1 MSSVVSLWRIAA
13 ETRLYKADDLSG
25 AGAAKHPGRWNEEGD
40 AVVYASPSSALAV
53 LETVAHLD
61 DAGLPL
67 NRFLV
72 RIDVPDAA
80 WSKRQRVEVADIDAG
95 WRAIPTGRAS
105 ARIGHEWVV
114 ANKSALLMVPSVII
128 EEEANVLIN
137 PRHSG
142 AAGMRA
148 VIVRLFE
155 YNRLFRGT

>member
-1 MSSVVSLWRIAA
+1 MTVVSLWRIAA

-40 AVVYASPSSALAV
+40 AVVYASPSRALAV

-67 NRFLV
+67 NRFLI
-72 RIDVPDAA
+72 RIDVPGAA
-80 WSKRQRVEVADIDAG
+80 WAKRQRLNPAELDPA
-95 WRAIPTGRAS
+95 WRAIPAGRAS
-105 ARIGHEWVV
+105 ARLGHEWAA

-142 AAGMRA
+142 AAGMKAA
-148 VIVRLFE
+148 VERLFE
-155 YNRLFRGT
+155 YNRLFR

>member
-1 MSSVVSLWRIAA
+1 VTVVSLWRIAA

-40 AVVYASPSSALAV
+40 AVVYASPSRALAV

-61 DAGLPL
+61 DTGLPL

-72 RIDVPDAA
+72 RIDVPGPVWA
-80 WSKRQRVEVADIDAG
+80 KRQKLEVVEMDPG
-95 WRAIPTGRAS
+95 WRAIPAGRAS
-105 ARIGHEWVV
+105 ARLGHEWVV

-142 AAGMRA
+142 AAGVTAA
-148 VIVRLFE
+148 VVRLFE
-155 YNRLFRGT
+155 YNRLFR

>member
-1 MSSVVSLWRIAA
+1 MTVVSLWRIAA

-40 AVVYASPSSALAV
+40 AIVYASPSRALAV

-61 DAGLPL
+61 DTGLPL

-72 RIDVPDAA
+72 RIDVPGPVWA
-80 WSKRQRVEVADIDAG
+80 KRQKLEVVEMDPG
-95 WRAIPTGRAS
+95 WRAIPAGRAS
-105 ARIGHEWVV
+105 ARLGHEWVV

-142 AAGMRA
+142 AAGVTAA
-148 VIVRLFE
+148 VVRLFE
-155 YNRLFRGT
+155 YNRLFR

>member
-1 MSSVVSLWRIAA
+1 MTVVSLWRIAA

-40 AVVYASPSSALAV
+40 AVVYASPSRALAV

-61 DAGLPL
+61 DTGLPL

-72 RIDVPDAA
+72 RIDVPGPVWA
-80 WSKRQRVEVADIDAG
+80 KRQKLEVVEMDPG
-95 WRAIPTGRAS
+95 WRAIPAGRAS
-105 ARIGHEWVV
+105 ARLGHEWVV

-142 AAGMRA
+142 AAGVTAA
-148 VIVRLFE
+148 VERLFE
-155 YNRLFRGT
+155 YNRLFR